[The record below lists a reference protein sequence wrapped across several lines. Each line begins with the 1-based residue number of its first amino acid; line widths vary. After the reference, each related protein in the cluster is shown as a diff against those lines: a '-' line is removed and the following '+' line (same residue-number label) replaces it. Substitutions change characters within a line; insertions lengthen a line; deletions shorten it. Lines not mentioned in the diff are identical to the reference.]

1 MSQPLSPV
9 VAEPRSLLT
18 RLRDI
23 CSKTDLKEWALR
35 LEHLH
40 SWMSEDLA
48 SIEADL
54 ESVARGPLAIHRCG
68 RELLDLSGKRL
79 RPLCVALASRMG
91 EGFGESSRELAVAV
105 ELIHNA
111 TLLHDDV
118 VDFGEVRRGAPTARM
133 VYGNATA
140 IFGGDWLL
148 VEALKRVSRLALPGL
163 MELTLDTIEAM
174 IEAEARQLEERG
186 QITADREDYF
196 QIVDGKTAAL
206 FRLALRGGAQAGGMD
221 LAGQDALEAYG
232 SHLGLAFQLID
243 DVLDYEGDQEALG
256 KDPFADLREGRTTFP
271 LLLALERSPG
281 LLGLLREGLHRGNNG
296 DHGGNP
302 AEIHLEIQ
310 KILETT
316 GALKET
322 RDRARREADRAILS
336 LEALPS
342 SRERSALA
350 AVAEVSVQRRS

>member
-1 MSQPLSPV
+1 MSQPLTRLT
-9 VAEPRSLLT
+9 AEPKGLLN
-18 RLRDI
+18 RLRDV
-23 CSKTDLKEWALR
+23 CGGRGLPASALR
-35 LEHLH
+35 LEQLR
-40 SWMSEDLA
+40 SWMAQDLA
-48 SIEADL
+48 SIEEDL
-54 ESVARGPLAIHRCG
+54 EAVARGPLAIHRCG
-68 RELLDLSGKRL
+68 RELLDLKGKRL

-91 EGFGESSRELAVAV
+91 EGFGDGSRELAVAV

-148 VEALKRVSRLALPGL
+148 VEALKRVGRLALPGL
-163 MELTLDTIEAM
+163 MEHTLDTIEAM

-186 QITADREDYF
+186 RVTAEREDYF

-206 FRLALRGGAQAGGMD
+206 FRLALRGGALAGGMSEE
-221 LAGQDALEAYG
+221 GQDALEAYG

-243 DVLDYEGDQEALG
+243 DVLDYEGDREALG

-281 LLGLLREGLHRGNNG
+281 LSCKLQEGLSKESGLGPLHR
-296 DHGGNP
+296 
-302 AEIHLEIQ
+302 EIQ
-310 KILETT
+310 GILEAT
-316 GALKET
+316 GALQET
-322 RDRARREADRAILS
+322 RQRAREAADEAIRS

-342 SRERSALA
+342 SRERGALA
-350 AVAEVSVQRRS
+350 AVAKVSVQRRR